1 MLNKVAVVKAYVSIR
16 YLILSE
22 SFDNMIWFAYI
33 VKKKIAWLFLCIF
46 IFLSQEYHV
55 FFVLLNLNVIISPL
69 LINGEMIS
77 PIKILKESLVFRI
90 FKLIVYKLFP
100 RQKKPRF

>member
-55 FFVLLNLNVIISPL
+55 FFVLLNLNVIIS
-69 LINGEMIS
+69 NGEMIS